1 MHILYNMDH
10 SMVDYEMDLDFMR
23 REIMRDLAEIT
34 RYREQMR
41 VIADTLS
48 HLPAELRP
56 SPLRRTKYYLKAYKP
71 IAMNM

>member
-1 MHILYNMDH
+1 MEHDR
-10 SMVDYEMDLDFMR
+10 VDYEMNLDFLR
-23 REIMRDLAEIT
+23 REIVRDLAETT

-41 VIADTLS
+41 VIANTLS

-56 SPLRRTKYYLKAYKP
+56 SPLRRTKYILKAYKP